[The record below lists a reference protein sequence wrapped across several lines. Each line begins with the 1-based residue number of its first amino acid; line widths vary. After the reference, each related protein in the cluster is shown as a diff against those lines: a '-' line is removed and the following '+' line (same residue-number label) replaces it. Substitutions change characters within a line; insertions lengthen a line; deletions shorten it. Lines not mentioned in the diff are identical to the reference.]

1 MIGKV
6 FVTLLAAGL
15 CLGCVVDQ
23 YGRVRPPDP
32 IGQAIFNALDPAT
45 PVYQPQEYAVETD
58 IPALRNERRTVV
70 PVGYSDPVWV
80 KGIGRGQETIGCG
93 CLAAGCNVPARTSS
107 GRTAATTRRM
117 TAVTGVRA
125 IGRKCKIPAVCQRWR

>member
-1 MIGKV
+1 M
-6 FVTLLAAGL
+6 
-15 CLGCVVDQ
+15 
-23 YGRVRPPDP
+23 RPPDP

-80 KGIGRGQETIGCG
+80 NGIGRGEEMIGCG
-93 CLAAGCNVPARTSS
+93 CLWVQRPRRTSS
-107 GRTAATTRRM
+107 GRTAATHDE
-117 TAVTGVRA
+117 
-125 IGRKCKIPAVCQRWR
+125 